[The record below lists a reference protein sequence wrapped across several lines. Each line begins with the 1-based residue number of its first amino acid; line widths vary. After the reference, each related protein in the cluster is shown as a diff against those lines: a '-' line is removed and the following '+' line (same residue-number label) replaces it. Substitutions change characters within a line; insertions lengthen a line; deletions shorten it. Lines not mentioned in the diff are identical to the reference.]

1 MTNFFSNVPRILCAG
16 SLFLIA
22 STFAYAAPVPLDNVV
37 AVVNNSVLT
46 QNQLNETIE
55 SLKEETRATNA
66 PPLSPALLRKKAL
79 DRAIGE
85 LLQLQIAQ
93 RAHITVSDAQVMT
106 AITQIAQQNHLSIED
121 LKKELEKQGIQYS
134 TYRTRIHDQMVIQ
147 RLQQEALTGKV
158 SVTKAE
164 VEAFLKKT
172 PAPYNPNTLYRI
184 EDLLVPLQDT
194 ATPEEKAAGKKQ
206 AYALLE
212 KARAG
217 APFTTLVEG
226 SLQRSDLEWR
236 TLQDLPEIFSVSVKK
251 LKAGEITDPIQAA
264 NGWHILHVIEIRGQ
278 AAPFTEAEAKQRL
291 IQKKMQE
298 AADKWTQELRAS
310 AYVKVM

>member
-1 MTNFFSNVPRILCAG
+1 MTNLLSNILRILC
-16 SLFLIA
+16 FLIA
-22 STFAYAAPVPLDNVV
+22 PIFAYAAPVPLDNVV

-46 QNQLNETIE
+46 QNQLNETMQG
-55 SLKEETRATNA
+55 LKEELRATDA
-66 PPLSPALLRKKAL
+66 APLSPALLRKKAL

-85 LLQLQIAQ
+85 LLQLQVAQ
-93 RAHITVSDAQVMT
+93 RAKITISDAQVT
-106 AITQIAQQNHLSIED
+106 AAINQIAQQNHLSLEE
-121 LKKELEKQGIQYS
+121 LKKELEKQGIQYT
-134 TYRTRIHDQMVIQ
+134 TYRTRLHDQMVMQ
-147 RLQQEALTGKV
+147 RLQQQALVGKV
-158 SVTKAE
+158 SVSKAE

-184 EDLLVPLQDT
+184 EDLLVPLKDT
-194 ATPEEKAAGKKQ
+194 ATPEEKTAAKKQ
-206 AYALLE
+206 ADALLE

-217 APFTTLVEG
+217 TPFKTLVEG

-236 TLQDLPEIFSVSVKK
+236 TLQDLPEIFIAPLKK
-251 LKAGEITDPIQAA
+251 LKTGEMTDPLLAA

-278 AAPFTEAEAKQRL
+278 AAPFTEAEAKQRVV
-291 IQKKMQE
+291 QKKMQE